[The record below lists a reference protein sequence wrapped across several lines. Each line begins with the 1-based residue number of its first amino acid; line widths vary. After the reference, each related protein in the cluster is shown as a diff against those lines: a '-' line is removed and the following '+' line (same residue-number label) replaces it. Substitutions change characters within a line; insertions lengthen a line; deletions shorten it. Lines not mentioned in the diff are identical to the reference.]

1 MFSGGRWY
9 GFRVGLVLACMSGA
23 LHVPQGGHAQP
34 PPGTFNLMVPQF
46 VAEAVRFT
54 AIDESGYDWWGSD
67 EVYAVFSDLNPSV
80 FVGITAV
87 RENVDTGDSHDFS
100 PDERCL
106 APRPDCSG
114 GVSEF
119 LHFEFSFWE
128 RDDPPWPFSQFCHG
142 VAHGDQ
148 SPLRRGVCPGDDLI
162 GHGAVIMSREQLLAI
177 LPSVGDVVEYD
188 VILGGPCGPAP
199 ECGIG
204 WPPHTGPE
212 YEFTYQIRR
221 LPDVERPLVIA
232 PPR

>member
-1 MFSGGRWY
+1 DLLQEVAGDRSRHAGAGGRLPLDRSIGSLPCCLPCGRRSCQCKEKSMFSGGRWY

-128 RDDPPWPFSQFCHG
+128 R
-142 VAHGDQ
+142 
-148 SPLRRGVCPGDDLI
+148 
-162 GHGAVIMSREQLLAI
+162 
-177 LPSVGDVVEYD
+177 
-188 VILGGPCGPAP
+188 
-199 ECGIG
+199 
-204 WPPHTGPE
+204 
-212 YEFTYQIRR
+212 
-221 LPDVERPLVIA
+221 
-232 PPR
+232 